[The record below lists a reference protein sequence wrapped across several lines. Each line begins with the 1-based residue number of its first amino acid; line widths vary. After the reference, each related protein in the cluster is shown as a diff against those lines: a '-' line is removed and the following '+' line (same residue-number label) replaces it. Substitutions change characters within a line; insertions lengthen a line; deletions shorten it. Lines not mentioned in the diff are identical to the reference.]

1 MYRTG
6 ERRMVQNS
14 DKLQSC
20 QINFHL
26 RHAGELK
33 TITLQLE
40 MLRGNIPTLATIKVE
55 GHVMTILGRGYDGR
69 CALCRSLRRKLKVE
83 DIHFTCCCPL
93 EIEDNNSKRRAI
105 IIGSVLFHQDY
116 LEDNKNYFLYHC
128 RARNNPRDL
137 EAHLALGVIN
147 EYHGRF
153 AMAVANYWSAYE
165 LAPEDNFIVERLGE
179 ILGFLQQLLSTPK
192 TLTKENNEPHPEF
205 HQQACAS
212 TAPMA
217 IYS

>member
-1 MYRTG
+1 MKQRS
-6 ERRMVQNS
+6 NN
-14 DKLQSC
+14 LQAC
-20 QINFHL
+20 HINFRL
-26 RHAGELK
+26 RRAEERK
-33 TITLQLE
+33 TITYCLNLVQRL
-40 MLRGNIPTLATIKVE
+40 IPTLATIRLE
-55 GHVMTILGRGYDGR
+55 GYSLAIRGRGYDGR
-69 CALCRSLRRKLKVE
+69 CAVCRCLRKELKME
-83 DIHFTCCCPL
+83 GIKFTCACPL
-93 EIEDNNSKRRAI
+93 EIKDKNSNRRVKIGEVFFQQEILEDQKNYLLYRRRA
-105 IIGSVLFHQDY
+105 
-116 LEDNKNYFLYHC
+116 E
-128 RARNNPRDL
+128 NNPRDL

-153 AMAVANYWSAYE
+153 APALANYWIAYE